1 MTGPRTAHRGKGSRR
16 AGILLTGG
24 MTGTGTPG
32 GSAPTTP
39 SIGPDTKATTRA
51 RWMRQGSGSPPSA
64 GNRPLEMTVTVP
76 SNGWP
81 FRSNREVRTRGGK
94 APVDGKDVAV
104 S

>member
-1 MTGPRTAHRGKGSRR
+1 
-16 AGILLTGG
+16 
-24 MTGTGTPG
+24 
-32 GSAPTTP
+32 
-39 SIGPDTKATTRA
+39 
-51 RWMRQGSGSPPSA
+51 MRQGSGSPPSA